1 MANDLKV
8 NIRGDGSQ
16 LSSELTRT
24 ASEVA
29 KLERQAKQAQK
40 ELNNMNKSANNLKG
54 GLKDLIGGISNLD
67 FSSISNG
74 ISSIGENAS
83 SVLPNLGKMA
93 TSLVNPYTLAGTAIL
108 GAGKALFD
116 YNVELEKT
124 LQRTAQFT
132 GLSGDE
138 LMSLRNGIKSVADTF
153 GKDYNDV
160 LSSVDGLMCQFG
172 ISGEEALTIIKN
184 GFVGGCDDGGKMLDL
199 ISKYSGSFKDA
210 GISAS
215 ELVAIIGNTRS
226 GIFNEDGIELISKGA
241 TKIREFSSTLQS
253 SLDAIGISSKE
264 MYAKLQSGEITTVQ
278 ALQSISSKLKELNPQ
293 SKEVGDVLSS
303 VFGKQG
309 AKAGYELVTALAD
322 VETNLDKVKEQTGDW
337 GVAMEQLQQAVR
349 EFENA
354 LSSLFGIA
362 DGGFST
368 MTTKLK
374 ADVYGAVAK
383 VINGFIDWYNKSIV
397 VRYAIQS
404 IAVTFKNAW
413 EIIKGILKLFMN
425 GLENLADLIEGVL
438 TLDWNKVKGAWK
450 NGISNIMKTV
460 ADGFENVKNNVKKGV
475 DSINNGKIEKIEAS
489 YSANNNKKSTST
501 NKGKGSS
508 SKNSSNKG
516 TTRTEVIKTQLEINT
531 EQFRKQE
538 SELNKLIDGF
548 NIGQVNIDELDKGY
562 KEYLKYCEEHKIPI
576 RTELKIDKDELGYK
590 VAKMKPI
597 EVKSELEYKK
607 EGFEK
612 VQKELN
618 STLDDFNKGLIDLPM
633 LISKWGQFKKYC
645 EDNSIKLDTELNIET
660 DNLGNT
666 TASISPITSDLDKL
680 RETLNN
686 TKAEVNQ
693 LKNDFNDGLID
704 SSTLETEIDR
714 INSLL
719 RSIGA
724 EPYVIKFNVDG
735 IDIIDEA
742 TDKLNKAR
750 EAEERQKEMIS
761 NVSSSFSNLGSVI
774 GGTSGEFMKFAG
786 KSIEA
791 INSMIPQIVALIGAK
806 EGEALASGTASAA
819 AMPFPANI
827 AAIASIVATIT
838 GLFASFAGSFADGG
852 IIGGATTI
860 GDFNIARV
868 NKGEM
873 ILNGRQQSRLF
884 NLLDGNGYYSDS
896 VSSGSVSFR
905 IHGKEL
911 IGVLNNY
918 NKKTNKVR

>member
-40 ELNNMNKSANNLKG
+40 ELNSMTKSATNLKG
-54 GLKDLIGGISNLD
+54 GLKDLMGGIKSLD

-74 ISSIGENAS
+74 ISSIGSNAS
-83 SVLPNLGKMA
+83 SVLPNLGKLA

-116 YNVELEKT
+116 YNVELEKS

-172 ISGEEALTIIKN
+172 ISGEEALTTIKN

-226 GIFNEDGIELISKGA
+226 GIFNEDGMELISKGA

-253 SLDAIGISSKE
+253 SLDAIGISSTE

-337 GVAMEQLQQAVR
+337 GVAMEQLQQADR

-354 LSSLFGIA
+354 LSSLFGVA

-374 ADVYGAVAK
+374 AEVYGAVAK
-383 VINGFIDWYNKSIV
+383 CINGFIDWYNKSLV
-397 VRYAIQS
+397 VRYAVHS
-404 IAVTFKNAW
+404 IATAFKNAW
-413 EIIKGILKLFMN
+413 EIIKAILKLFMN
-425 GLENLADLIEGVL
+425 SLKSLAELIEGVL
-438 TLDWNKVKGAWK
+438 TLDWNKVKNSWK
-450 NGISNIMKTV
+450 NGLNGILKTV
-460 ADGFENVKNNVKKGV
+460 ATGFENIKQNYQDGL
-475 DSINNGKIEKIEAS
+475 DSVLNGEIKKIEVPVEAS
-489 YSANNNKKSTST
+489 YSTNNNSTS
-501 NKGKGSS
+501 NNNSS
-508 SKNSSNKG
+508 SKSGSEKGSKTTKKDTSKTENK
-516 TTRTEVIKTQLEINT
+516 EVVKTQLELDR
-531 EQFRKQE
+531 EEFDKQE
-538 SELNKLIDGF
+538 KAIK
-548 NIGQVNIDELDKGY
+548 Q
-562 KEYLKYCEEHKIPI
+562 
-576 RTELKIDKDELGYK
+576 
-590 VAKMKPI
+590 AI
-597 EVKSELEYKK
+597 E
-607 EGFEK
+607 
-612 VQKELN
+612 
-618 STLDDFNKGLIDLPM
+618 DFNKGLTSKEELTSILSNANKFFSDKNYKKTVEVEYKIDENGYEQAIEKKPVKLP
-633 LISKWGQFKKYC
+633 
-645 EDNSIKLDTELNIET
+645 TELE
-660 DNLGNT
+660 L
-666 TASISPITSDLDKL
+666 K
-680 RETLNN
+680 RESFQ
-686 TKAEVNQ
+686 KAQTEINQ
-693 LKNDFNDGLID
+693 VKDDFNNGFID
-704 SSTLETEIDR
+704 KSALETKVEEI
-714 INSLL
+714 NQLL

-724 EPYVIKFNVDG
+724 EPVLIEVKADG
-735 IDIIDEA
+735 IDIIDET
-742 TDKLNKAR
+742 TDKLNKLR
-750 EAEERQKEMIS
+750 ESQERAKEVAS
-761 NVSSSFSNLGSVI
+761 LNQQAYQSLSSIFGSLGSAI
-774 GGTSGEFMKFAG
+774 DGTAG
-786 KSIEA
+786 KFLELAGQTISA
-791 INSMIPQIVALIGAK
+791 IGQIIPQIVALIGAK
-806 EGEALASGTASAA
+806 QGEALASGTASAA
-819 AMPFPANI
+819 SLPFPANI
-827 AAIASIVATIT
+827 AAIASVIATIT
-838 GLFASFAGSFADGG
+838 ALFASFAGSFANGG

-873 ILNGRQQSRLF
+873 ILNGSQQGKLF
-884 NLLDGNGYYSDS
+884 SMLNSNGFYSASSDGG
-896 VSSGSVSFR
+896 GSVHFK
-905 IHGKEL
+905 IQGKDL
-911 IGVLNNY
+911 VGVLSNY
-918 NKKTNKVR
+918 NKKVNRVM